1 MTYIYFLCTYNNCTC
16 TFNFEHYVNEHIII
30 MLYLHYVQDLPPL
43 TDDDIEHGSKS
54 LVVNKF
60 QS

>member
-1 MTYIYFLCTYNNCTC
+1 MYNNCTC

-30 MLYLHYVQDLPPL
+30 MFYLHYVQDLPPL